1 MNARYKNI
9 TISFLRL
16 ELLYDISNYSFI
28 EGDIM
33 DVDDEHKRHQTID
46 VCEAGNIDR
55 VTRVLNLGHSEVLE
69 LLYPYTKRECTD
81 CEKQDNVLEIP
92 DLYVVDMY
100 VPESFASSTVKL
112 LKNLIHEYLVCRVLA
127 DWMSI
132 TNPGSK
138 EKWEE
143 KMEDMRG
150 KLRSCV
156 HSRMGRLRRRLS
168 PW

>member
-1 MNARYKNI
+1 MEASNKHV
-9 TISFLRL
+9 TINLLRK
-16 ELLYDISNYSFI
+16 ELLYDISNYSFV

-46 VCEAGNIDR
+46 VCEDGNIDR
-55 VTRVLNLGHSEVLE
+55 VTRVLNLGHSEVVE
-69 LLYPYTKRECTD
+69 LLYPYTKRECADSETR
-81 CEKQDNVLEIP
+81 DNGLESR
-92 DLYVVDMY
+92 DVYLVDMY
-100 VPESFASSTVKL
+100 VPETFASSTIEL

-138 EKWEE
+138 NKWEE

-150 KLRSCV
+150 KMRSCV
-156 HSRMGRLRRRLS
+156 NSRMVRLRRRLS